1 MYASV
6 ADCRC
11 LTSLWGCRIAEVVCG
26 KIAKNV
32 LKQRPNTVQRGS
44 DILLT
49 MIELG
54 QADAVV
60 VRPQRPKTLRL
71 CHFKP

>member
-1 MYASV
+1 M
-6 ADCRC
+6 
-11 LTSLWGCRIAEVVCG
+11 
-26 KIAKNV
+26 

-54 QADAVV
+54 QAEAVV
-60 VRPQRPKTLRL
+60 VRASEPSNPEG
-71 CHFKP
+71 F